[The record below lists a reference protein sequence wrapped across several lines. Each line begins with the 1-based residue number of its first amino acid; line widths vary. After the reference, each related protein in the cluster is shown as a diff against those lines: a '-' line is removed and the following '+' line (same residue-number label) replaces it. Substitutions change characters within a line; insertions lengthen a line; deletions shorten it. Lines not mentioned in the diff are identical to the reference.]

1 MAICLFLFVISNQV
15 LFVFKSLSK
24 QQMCIFQGQALM
36 SVWRR
41 QIEIRCRDILAKCST
56 KPDIW
61 FVFRGISLKVF
72 FDISNRR
79 LFCCCKILVKRLDFV
94 RSISEWRSTNL
105 GQLRLIV
112 KEKWSNIEASI
123 IYQYIIYH
131 ISHHLEACLA
141 VSSSFLHLLR

>member
-1 MAICLFLFVISNQV
+1 MAICRLACVISNQV

-61 FVFRGISLKVF
+61 FVFRGISLREGMKNF
-72 FDISNRR
+72 FIISNRR
-79 LFCCCKILVKRLDFV
+79 LFCCCKIWVRRLDFV

-123 IYQYIIYH
+123 IQYSPNIT
-131 ISHHLEACLA
+131 
-141 VSSSFLHLLR
+141 